1 MTYTIIAVIYNP
13 NSTGSSKTMAEAFV
27 NDVRTRL
34 PKQNI
39 ELIATEYAGHAG
51 ELAYEIAKKSD
62 NSLIISSSGD
72 GGYNEVVNGAI
83 KAQIE
88 GSRVTTGILPAG
100 NANDHHRNLSDG
112 NIVDMIADGKTKT
125 IDLLR
130 ISGTSNGKMVER
142 YAHSYIGVG
151 FSPKIAKV
159 LNKNKLNIFNEV
171 WLVARMLVLVKPIRL
186 KLGKKIKYYESII
199 FSNVDSM
206 SKYLKISSPSPITD
220 GKFEVTIFKRR
231 DKLKFILTLLK
242 ASFGGVKEDKQV
254 TEFTF
259 ETVDKTLVQMDGE
272 VLTLDA
278 GVSVTTTIEKQVLR
292 CVV

>member
-13 NSTGSSKTMAEAFV
+13 NSTGSSKTMAETFV
-27 NDVRTRL
+27 TDVRSRL
-34 PKQNI
+34 PKQKI
-39 ELIATEYAGHAG
+39 DLIATEHAGHAG
-51 ELAYEIAKKSD
+51 ELAYEIAKKATS
-62 NSLIISSSGD
+62 SLIVSSSGD
-72 GGYNEVVNGAI
+72 GGYNEVVNGAM
-83 KAQIE
+83 KAQQE
-88 GSRVTTGILPAG
+88 GATVTTGILPAG

-112 NIVDMIADGKTKT
+112 NIVDMIAEGDTKT
-125 IDLLR
+125 IDLLK
-130 ISGTSNGKMVER
+130 IKSISNGAEIER

-151 FSPKIAKV
+151 FTPKIAKV

-171 WLVARMLVLVKPIRL
+171 WLVARMLILVKPIRL
-186 KLGKKIKYYESII
+186 KVGKKVKHYESVI

-220 GKFEVTIFKRR
+220 GRFEVTIFKRR
-231 DKLKFILTLLK
+231 HKLKFILTLLK
-242 ASFGGVKEDKQV
+242 ASFTGVKEDKKV

-278 GVSVTTTIEKQVLR
+278 GVPVTTTIESQVLR

>member
-1 MTYTIIAVIYNP
+1 MTYSLIAVIYNP

-27 NDVRTRL
+27 NDVRARL
-34 PKQNI
+34 PEQNVK
-39 ELIATEYAGHAG
+39 LIATEYAGHAG
-51 ELAYEIAKKSD
+51 ELAYSIAKESD
-62 NSLIISSSGD
+62 NALIISSSGD

-83 KAQIE
+83 KAQKE
-88 GSRVTTGILPAG
+88 GATVNTGILPAG
-100 NANDHHRNLSDG
+100 NANDHHRNVSDG
-112 NIVDMIADGKTKT
+112 NIIDLIAEGKTKT
-125 IDLLR
+125 IDLLK
-130 ISGTSNGKMVER
+130 ISGTSNGAPVER

-151 FSPKIAKV
+151 FTPKIAKV

-171 WLVARMLVLVKPIRL
+171 WLVARMLIIVRPIRL
-186 KLGKKIKYYESII
+186 KLSTKVRHYESII

-206 SKYLKISSPSPITD
+206 SKYLKISQPSPLDD

-242 ASFGGVKEDKQV
+242 ASLGGVKEDKRV
-254 TEFTF
+254 SEFAF

-272 VLTLDA
+272 VLSLDA
-278 GVSVTTTIEKQVLR
+278 HTSVTTTIEKQVLR

>member
-13 NSTGSSKTMAEAFV
+13 NSTGSSKTLAETFV
-27 NDVRTRL
+27 NDIRARL
-34 PKQNI
+34 PKQKI

-51 ELAYEIAKKSD
+51 ELAYEIAKKAKS
-62 NSLIISSSGD
+62 SLIVSSSGD
-72 GGYNEVVNGAI
+72 GGYNEVVNGAM
-83 KAQIE
+83 KAQQE
-88 GSRVTTGILPAG
+88 GATVTTGILPAG

-125 IDLLR
+125 IDLLK
-130 ISGTSNGKMVER
+130 ISGISKGSAVER

-171 WLVARMLVLVKPIRL
+171 WLVARMLILVKPIRL
-186 KLGKKIKYYESII
+186 KIGKKIKHYESVI

-220 GKFEVTIFKRR
+220 GMFEVTIFKRR

-242 ASFGGVKEDKQV
+242 ASFGGVKEDKRV

-278 GVSVTTTIEKQVLR
+278 GVLVTTVVEKQVLR

>member
-13 NSTGSSKTMAEAFV
+13 NSTGSSKSMAEVFV
-27 NDVRTRL
+27 NDVRARM

-51 ELAYEIAKKSD
+51 ELAYEIAKKHD
-62 NSLIISSSGD
+62 NALIISSSGD

-83 KAQIE
+83 KAQKE
-88 GSRVTTGILPAG
+88 CRTVTTGILPAG

-125 IDLLR
+125 IDLLK
-130 ISGTSNGKMVER
+130 ISGMSNGKAIER
-142 YAHSYIGVG
+142 YAHSYIGIG
-151 FSPKIAKV
+151 FTPKIAKV

-171 WLVARMLVLVKPIRL
+171 WLVARMLIIVKPIRL
-186 KLGKKIKYYESII
+186 KLGKKVRHYESVI

-206 SKYLKISSPSPITD
+206 SKYLTISSPSPVTD

-242 ASFGGVKEDKQV
+242 ASFGGVKEDKRV
-254 TEFTF
+254 SEYAF

-278 GVSVTTTIEKQVLR
+278 GISVETTIEKQVLR